1 MCTNEIRSYWNI
13 IAGEK
18 FVPGND
24 FAYFLWLLHNVKVT
38 KIGFFFYA
46 VAFNLEINPVLNS
59 SLVLS
64 FLFNDVYHDS

>member
-1 MCTNEIRSYWNI
+1 M

-38 KIGFFFYA
+38 KIGFFFNP
-46 VAFNLEINPVLNS
+46 VALNLEIIPVLNS
-59 SLVLS
+59 SLVPS
-64 FLFNDVYHDS
+64 FLFNGVYHDS